1 MELGFKP
8 ALVCIKSSSTG
19 GTARNWALVDS
30 TRSYANVA
38 NHTLAW
44 NLNNAESGFGGGES
58 VFGAANM
65 IDLLS
70 DGFKIRDTG
79 NWCNESGATYIYMA
93 WAESPFH
100 NLYGGQSTAR

>member
-1 MELGFKP
+1 MT
-8 ALVCIKSSSTG
+8 TG
-19 GTARNWALVDS
+19 GTSRNWALTDS

-44 NLNNAESGFGGGES
+44 NLNNAEADFGPGVNIFGGS
-58 VFGAANM
+58 NM

-79 NWCNESGATYIYMA
+79 YWCNESGATYIYMA
-93 WAESPFH
+93 WAEQPLH
-100 NLYGGQSTAR
+100 NLYGAQSTAR

>member
-19 GTARNWALVDS
+19 GTARNSALVDS

-44 NLNNAESGFGGGES
+44 NLNTAESGFGTGAS
-58 VFGAANM
+58 VFGTANM

-70 DGFKIRDTG
+70 NGFKIRDTG
-79 NWCNESGATYIYMA
+79 YWCNESGATYFYMA

-100 NLYGGQSTAR
+100 NLYGGESTAR